1 MMEEITSKIIYRE
14 LIYSSNS
21 IITNENNLFGLHI
34 FIVRYACFLCL
45 FLVKR
50 FYLKQI
56 FVVFPP
62 SYMCLSLFCLLVYE
76 KALSGICMVVV
87 LPMTC
92 ISKLIVSG
100 VVDNT
105 VLVCLSFCL
114 QTLKPSSVKKTH
126 MYKSYKRHSLCSST
140 SYCGFIFSRFW
151 RMCIRSGK

>member
-1 MMEEITSKIIYRE
+1 MVDWKIKLPFMMEEITSKIIYRE

-34 FIVRYACFLCL
+34 FIVTYACFLCL

-114 QTLKPSSVKKTH
+114 QTLKPSSVKKNPH
-126 MYKSYKRHSLCSST
+126 VQEL
-140 SYCGFIFSRFW
+140 
-151 RMCIRSGK
+151 

>member
-34 FIVRYACFLCL
+34 FIVTYACFLCL

-92 ISKLIVSG
+92 FSKLIVSG

-114 QTLKPSSVKKTH
+114 QTLKPSSVKKTPH
-126 MYKSYKRHSLCSST
+126 VQEL
-140 SYCGFIFSRFW
+140 
-151 RMCIRSGK
+151 